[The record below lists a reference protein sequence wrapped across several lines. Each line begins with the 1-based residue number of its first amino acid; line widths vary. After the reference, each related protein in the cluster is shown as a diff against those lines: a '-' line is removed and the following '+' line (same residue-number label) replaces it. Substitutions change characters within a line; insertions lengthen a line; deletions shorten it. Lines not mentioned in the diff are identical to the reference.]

1 MQSFS
6 CDCSA
11 LRVEISIVMAC
22 SLGRQGESIL
32 ITSPSILLAK
42 WAGWVYIVGFVPK
55 RKKSLFNLN
64 KSFFDHFKYVQTR
77 CLDFCIICSFSQ
89 REVEKSLSHLL
100 DRSMKTASAVW
111 QSISNSSV
119 SVRSLVVSV
128 RGVSQLWLILKYHWW
143 ISYYC
148 DTIFLCQ
155 ACPLLMLCFPGL
167 PLLPGGLLGYSL
179 RKKVRAYIIKRK
191 GKIIT

>member
-1 MQSFS
+1 MTAHLSGLKYQSLWLVPW
-6 CDCSA
+6 A
-11 LRVEISIVMAC
+11 GKVNLYLLLV
-22 SLGRQGESIL
+22 LQYW
-32 ITSPSILLAK
+32 LAK

-77 CLDFCIICSFSQ
+77 CVDFCIICSFSQ

-100 DRSMKTASAVW
+100 DRSMKTVSAVW

-155 ACPLLMLCFPGL
+155 ACPLFNVVFSRAAPTTRWFIGL
-167 PLLPGGLLGYSL
+167 QFE
-179 RKKVRAYIIKRK
+179 KK
-191 GKIIT
+191 GKVIHNQEER